1 MSSKPLVVATVAALL
16 LGGCAPANASK
27 DDRIEVVAS
36 TPIIADLVRNVA
48 GQDASVTSLVP
59 TGADPHSYEPPLR
72 AVRDVAW
79 ADLAFENG
87 LLLESGAIRHTMRA
101 NLREGVPLIS
111 LGDKA
116 PAYGGR
122 HIRLVEDFALSTV
135 WLGFRSD
142 RLPGPWQ
149 IRATSMEGPGRL
161 AAFTTGT
168 FGEGRPYITSADG
181 FGSAD
186 AVALPPDAHTHMSWA
201 FSEAGTYTLNL
212 VQEPHSG
219 NQESLAGQQG
229 ASKGEGVPDSNGSET
244 QTDEYEPR
252 PISQTPSANS
262 SNATSETQ
270 TAEEQQAATSK
281 APSAAPKDEVAI
293 RFAVGVEPDTGLVHL
308 DAGHVDITA
317 TPQGIRLLA
326 DEDGKSV
333 YYDPQDVQIVVPNR
347 TLAKV
352 PQGNWAFLGKPGE
365 DTWILAQAVLGEHI
379 HGEIDPHL
387 WHDVNNAIAYVDVI
401 AEELA
406 KADPERAQAYATRA
420 KKFKAEL
427 RQLDQWTAAV
437 LASIPAQNRKLVTAH
452 DAFGYLASRYGLE
465 VAGFVAPNPSIEPSS
480 RDMAILS
487 RQLRDLHVP
496 AVFENPASAAHQ
508 AELQSAAESAGVRL
522 CSIYADSLTQQTP
535 TYVSLVEANVT
546 SLKACLDP
554 TSQGAWPR
562 ASQPVLKGI

>member
-1 MSSKPLVVATVAALL
+1 MNRKPLIVATAVALL
-16 LGGCAPANASK
+16 LGGCTPANASR
-27 DDRIEVVAS
+27 DNRIQVVTS

-59 TGADPHSYEPPLR
+59 VGSDPHSYEPPLR

-142 RLPGPWQ
+142 QLPGAWQ
-149 IRATSMEGPGRL
+149 IRATSMDGPGRL

-168 FGEGRPYITSADG
+168 FGEGRPHITSADG
-181 FGSAD
+181 FSPAD

-201 FSEAGTYTLNL
+201 FSEAGTYTLHL

-219 NQESLAGQQG
+219 KQDVVKDEGAPGAG
-229 ASKGEGVPDSNGSET
+229 SSET
-244 QTDEYEPR
+244 Q
-252 PISQTPSANS
+252 SAG
-262 SNATSETQ
+262 
-270 TAEEQQAATSK
+270 
-281 APSAAPKDEVAI
+281 PKDEAVI
-293 RFAVGVEPDTGLVHL
+293 RFAVGVEPDAGLVHL

-317 TPQGIRLLA
+317 TPKGIRLLA
-326 DEDGKSV
+326 NEDGKSV
-333 YYDPQDVQIVVPNR
+333 FYDPQDVVVVVPNR
-347 TLAKV
+347 TLTKV

-365 DTWILAQAVLGEHI
+365 GTWILAQAVVGEHI

-401 AEELA
+401 GEELA
-406 KADPERAQAYATRA
+406 KADPKHASAYAARA
-420 KKFKAEL
+420 KEFKAEL
-427 RQLDQWTAAV
+427 RQLDQWTTAV
-437 LASIPAQNRKLVTAH
+437 LASIPPQNRKLVTAH

-465 VAGFVAPNPSIEPSS
+465 VAGFVAPNPSVEPSS
-480 RDMAILS
+480 RDMAILA

-508 AELQSAAESAGVRL
+508 AELQSAAESARVRL
-522 CSIYADSLTQQTP
+522 CSIYADSLTEQTP
-535 TYVSLVEANVT
+535 TYVSLVETNVM

>member
-168 FGEGRPYITSADG
+168 FGEGRPYITSSDG

-219 NQESLAGQQG
+219 GQESLAGQQD
-229 ASKGEGVPDSNGSET
+229 ASNGEGEPALNGSET
-244 QTDEYEPR
+244 QTDG
-252 PISQTPSANS
+252 
-262 SNATSETQ
+262 
-270 TAEEQQAATSK
+270 EQQASTLK
-281 APSAAPKDEVAI
+281 APSATSEDEVMI
-293 RFAVGVEPDTGLVHL
+293 RFAVGVEPDASLVHL